1 MHTGSR
7 HDQAHGV
14 ESSAG
19 KPCNGRIRY
28 RATHHAAGLW
38 LWFNCAVVFDLA
50 EAGLPDGKGTFFW
63 DGAAGMCF
71 RVDPANDVVFV
82 VMIQRIS
89 NPDNHNLQYPGHATV
104 YQALVDPSK

>member
-1 MHTGSR
+1 M
-7 HDQAHGV
+7 
-14 ESSAG
+14 
-19 KPCNGRIRY
+19 
-28 RATHHAAGLW
+28 W
-38 LWFNCAVVFDLA
+38 
-50 EAGLPDGKGTFFW
+50 
-63 DGAAGMCF
+63 F